1 MSKRTLRTYDK
12 EFKLNSV
19 QLFLESGRSYKEI
32 SAEMG
37 IPSAT
42 LATWVE
48 SYKKEGLEAF
58 PGKGYLKPSDLEVA
72 QLRAYLV
79 KMMSSSLLMKMKSP
93 VKQKSTVNVLSKS
106 LNQLQKIN
114 ENN

>member
-32 SAEMG
+32 SEELG

-48 SYKKEGLEAF
+48 SHKKEGLEAF
-58 PGKGYLKPSDLEVA
+58 PGKGYLKPSDVEVA
-72 QLRAYLV
+72 QLRKDLAIAREERDIL
-79 KMMSSSLLMKMKSP
+79 KKALGIFSSTRK
-93 VKQKSTVNVLSKS
+93 
-106 LNQLQKIN
+106 
-114 ENN
+114 